1 VRIDY
6 FGPIDLLSGFI
17 WLVIILILAQVKYNR
32 NREKEHYRYFLYN
45 VYFKLFFGLAFGV
58 FYVIVTGGG
67 DTTAY
72 WEGAKTL
79 NNLLLQSPVNF
90 IIEMM
95 HSNRSEEWYGL
106 FNMQTGYPPGWI
118 YREPE
123 GWFVS
128 KVASFISLITLK
140 SYWAGTFIFAYVLS
154 QASWKVYE
162 LTISFK
168 LHNPFYAA
176 LAVLFI
182 PSVSFWCA
190 TVSKDAIVLIST
202 FYLIYNLFQIISLD
216 KRASLWNWVAILF
229 FLYFILQTRSAVA
242 MAIFAPVLFAFS
254 ARIRRRYRH
263 QPFFAGF
270 LASLTLLIG
279 VGVVIV
285 FLSTQEEVLQRYID
299 EAAVVQQ
306 DFSRNKTYG
315 DKRYDLGITDYS
327 PGGLVRAFPS
337 AVVAGTF
344 RPFIWEALNPTLI
357 INGLESALF
366 MYLTIMFFIRGN
378 VLEKIRQIRKSE
390 FLMYSFYFMLLMA
403 FMSGFTGVIFGV
415 LVRFKAAVLPF
426 LVLVLTAKLGT
437 EMESEK

>member
-1 VRIDY
+1 MRIDY

-426 LVLVLTAKLGT
+426 LVLVLTAKLGK
-437 EMESEK
+437 EVESEK

>member
-17 WLVIILILAQVKYNR
+17 WLVIILIIARVKYTK
-32 NREKEHYRYFLYN
+32 NREKVHYKYFMYN
-45 VYFKLFFGLAFGV
+45 VYFKLLLGLAFGI
-58 FYVIVTGGG
+58 FYVVVAGGG

-72 WEGAKTL
+72 WEGAKSL
-79 NNLLLQSPVNF
+79 NNLLFRSVGDF
-90 IIEMM
+90 YIEMS
-95 HSNRSEEWYGL
+95 HTGQSKEWYGL
-106 FNMQTGYPPGWI
+106 FDMQTGYPPGWI

-128 KVASFISLITLK
+128 KVSSFVSLITFK

-154 QASWKVYE
+154 QASWKIYD

-202 FYLIYNLFQIISLD
+202 FYLIYHLFQIISLE
-216 KRASLWNWVAILF
+216 KKSTLWNWIVILF
-229 FLYFILQTRSAVA
+229 YLYFILQTRSAVA
-242 MAIFAPVLFAFS
+242 MAISAPILFAFS

-270 LASLTLLIG
+270 LASITLLIG
-279 VGVVIV
+279 VGLVMV
-285 FLSTQEEVLQRYID
+285 FMYTQGELLQRYID
-299 EAAVVQQ
+299 QAAVVQQ
-306 DFSRNKTYG
+306 DFISNKTYG
-315 DKRYDLGITDYS
+315 DKRYDLGITDFS
-327 PGGLVRAFPS
+327 TGGLIRVFPS
-337 AVVAGTF
+337 ALVAGTF
-344 RPFIWEALNPTLI
+344 RPFIWEAFSPTLI
-357 INGLESALF
+357 INGLESAFF
-366 MYLTIMFFIRGN
+366 MYLMLMFFIRGN

-426 LVLVLTAKLGT
+426 LALVITANLNTKADK
-437 EMESEK
+437 EK

>member
-1 VRIDY
+1 MRIDY